1 MRSFIGIHRSRRND
15 AMSDRDLINGASKIG
30 CSRLLKMRL
39 PDTLQGYFEKATGT
53 GRENLIFKIS

>member
-39 PDTLQGYFEKATGT
+39 QGYFEKATGT